1 VRRILEIILH
11 NWPLKLAAVGMAT
24 VLYGGLV
31 LSQGAQTFSDPV
43 PIRQPVIP
51 PGMYLLEPLP
61 PVTSIRYFAPEGT
74 DQPSTDTFRATVD
87 LSGITQGGTY
97 DVPVQVDS
105 VNPEIQI
112 LEVTP
117 SVVSVQLDPLVTKII
132 PVQIERGEVP
142 EGLEVG
148 TETATP
154 STVTVR
160 GPKTI
165 VDQVVAARADVVI
178 QPSGIDV
185 DEDVALI
192 PVDAVGN
199 ARSPADVSPT
209 TARISIRVFSEP
221 ETRTLPV
228 SPVVTGTPALGF
240 EIDSVSVEPSTV
252 LVEGDADPLASLARV
267 DTAPVSVSGLSETQT
282 FETELALPE
291 GIEAVDAG
299 PIRVTVTFRPVTESR
314 SYTVGLQLVGTDP
327 GLAYTPSTSSVLL
340 SIGGDPAALDALS
353 TSTTL
358 ARLDVTGL
366 EPGTYDVP
374 VTAEL
379 PSGVTLVAASPATVS
394 VTVAAATAP
403 SPAPNPSP

>member
-1 VRRILEIILH
+1 VRRLLEVVVH

-24 VLYGGLV
+24 LLYGGLA
-31 LSQGAQTFSDPV
+31 LSQGAETFPDPV
-43 PIRQPVIP
+43 PIRPPVIP
-51 PGMYLLEPLP
+51 SELYLIEAPP
-61 PVTSIRYFAPEGT
+61 PVTSIRFFAPEGT
-74 DQPSTDTFRATVD
+74 DQPTTDTFRATID
-87 LSGITQGGTY
+87 LSGFTQGGTY
-97 DVPVQVDS
+97 DVPVRVTS
-105 VNPEIQI
+105 NNPSIQI

-117 SVVSVQLDPLVTKII
+117 SVVTIQLDPLVNKIV
-132 PVQIERGEVP
+132 PVDIERGEVP
-142 EGLEVG
+142 AGLEIG

-154 STVTVR
+154 STVTVS

-192 PVDAVGN
+192 PVDAIGN

-228 SPVVTGTPALGF
+228 SPVVTGTPAAGF
-240 EIDSVSVEPSTV
+240 EIDTITVEPSTV
-252 LVEGDADPLASLARV
+252 FVEGDADPLASLARV
-267 DTAPVSVSGLSETQT
+267 DTTPVSVTGLSETET
-282 FETELALPE
+282 FDTQLALPD

-299 PIRVTVTFRPVTESR
+299 PIRITVSFRPVTESR
-314 SYTVGLQLVGTDP
+314 SYSVGLQFVGTAP
-327 GLAYTPSTSSVLL
+327 GLAYTASTPSVLL
-340 SIGGDPAALDALS
+340 SVGGNPAALDAMS
-353 TSTTL
+353 GGETL

-374 VTAEL
+374 VTADL
-379 PSGVTLVAASPATVS
+379 PSGVTLVAASPETVS
-394 VTVAAATAP
+394 VTVAAAAP
-403 SPAPNPSP
+403 AASPATP

>member
-1 VRRILEIILH
+1 VRRILEVVLH

-31 LSQGAQTFSDPV
+31 LSQGAQTFPDPV

-97 DVPVQVDS
+97 DVPVQVTS
-105 VNPEIQI
+105 INPAIQI

-117 SVVSVQLDPLVTKII
+117 SAVTVQLDPLVTKIV

-154 STVTVR
+154 STVTVS

-192 PVDAVGN
+192 PVDAVGD

-228 SPVVTGTPALGF
+228 SPVVTGTPASGF
-240 EIDSVSVEPSTV
+240 EIDSINVDPSTV
-252 LVEGDADPLASLARV
+252 LVEGDADPLAALARV

-282 FETELALPE
+282 FETDLALPD

-314 SYTVGLQLVGTDP
+314 SYSVGLQLVGTEP
-327 GLAYTPSTSSVLL
+327 GLVYTPATTSVLL
-340 SIGGDPAALDALS
+340 SVAGNPAALDALS
-353 TSTTL
+353 SGTTL

-379 PSGVTLVAASPATVS
+379 PSDVTLVAASPTAVS
-394 VTVAAATAP
+394 VTVSAAPAP
-403 SPAPNPSP
+403 SPASSVAP

>member
-1 VRRILEIILH
+1 MRRLLDIILH
-11 NWPLKLAAVGMAT
+11 NWPLKVAAIGLAT
-24 VLYGGLV
+24 VLYGGVV
-31 LSQGAQTFSDPV
+31 LSEGAQTFSDPV

-51 PGMYLLEPLP
+51 PGMYLLDPPP
-61 PVTSIRYFAPEGT
+61 PVTSIRFFAPEGT
-74 DQPSTDTFRATVD
+74 DQPTTDTFRATID

-97 DVPVQVDS
+97 DVPVQVTS
-105 VNPEIQI
+105 VNPAIQI

-117 SVVSVQLDPLVTKII
+117 SVVSVQLDPLVTKIV
-132 PVQIERGEVP
+132 PVEIERGEVP
-142 EGLEVG
+142 DGLEVG

-154 STVTVR
+154 STVTVS

-178 QPSGIDV
+178 QSSGIDV
-185 DEDVALI
+185 DEDVALV

-228 SPVVTGTPALGF
+228 SPTVTGTPADGF
-240 EIDSVSVEPSTV
+240 EIDSISVDPSTV
-252 LVEGDADPLASLARV
+252 LVEGDADPLAALARV

-282 FETELALPE
+282 FETDLALPD
-291 GIEAVDAG
+291 GLEAVDAG
-299 PIRVTVTFRPVTESR
+299 PIQVTVTFRPVTESR
-314 SYTVGLQLVGTDP
+314 SYSVGLQLVGAQANRT
-327 GLAYTPSTSSVLL
+327 YTPAASSVLL
-340 SIGGDPAALDALS
+340 SVAGSPAALDALS
-353 TSTTL
+353 SGTTL

-379 PSGVTLVAASPATVS
+379 PSGVTLVASSPPTVS
-394 VTVAAATAP
+394 VTVNAAAEP
-403 SPAPNPSP
+403 SPAPTASP